1 MEDEE
6 RAHRDAHFQ
15 EELESLKASVA
26 HLTKQV
32 WLTSLAY
39 LSKHLEMP
47 LVNVL
52 PTSLLFLFSLQQQL
66 NPKKQWVNMVKNL
79 HTIQHFYT

>member
-26 HLTKQV
+26 R
-32 WLTSLAY
+32 LTSLR
-39 LSKHLEMP
+39 KHLEMS
-47 LVNVL
+47 LVKIL
-52 PTSLLFLFSLQQQL
+52 PTDLLFLLSLQQQL
-66 NPKKQWVNMVKNL
+66 NPKKQ
-79 HTIQHFYT
+79 

>member
-15 EELESLKASVA
+15 EDLESLKASVA

-32 WLTSLAY
+32 WLISLAY
-39 LSKHLEMP
+39 SSKHLEMA
-47 LVNVL
+47 LVKVL
-52 PTSLLFLFSLQQQL
+52 LTSLLFLFSLQQQL
-66 NPKKQWVNMVKNL
+66 NLKKQ
-79 HTIQHFYT
+79 